1 VVGLRE
7 FELVGLDGD
16 DTLWECQRHFDEVT
30 EVFRQIVAPHV
41 VDPAVDVT
49 EVLDAT
55 ERRHLPIYG
64 FGVKAFMLSM
74 IEAALDLTDG
84 ALPAE
89 DLRRL
94 IEEAKSMMVGE
105 VTLLP
110 GVGNAVDALSR
121 DHRLMLVTK
130 GDLLDQRRKLDSS
143 GLADYFEFVEIVHD
157 KTPAVYRNILDRR
170 ELHPSRFV
178 MAGDSL
184 RSDIVP
190 VVAIGATAVHVPHSR
205 VWAHE
210 VVVAEHD
217 VPVLSNLGELSGWL
231 ANR

>member
-1 VVGLRE
+1 MRT

-30 EVFRQIVAPHV
+30 DVFRQV
-41 VDPAVDVT
+41 VQPYVSDDSIDVT
-49 EVLDAT
+49 GVLDAT

-84 ALPAE
+84 TLPAE
-89 DLRRL
+89 GLRRL
-94 IEEAKSMMVGE
+94 IEEAKTMMAGDVS
-105 VTLLP
+105 LLP
-110 GVGNAVDALSR
+110 GVGDAVDALSR
-121 DHRLMLVTK
+121 EHRLMLVTK

-157 KTPAVYRNILDRR
+157 KTPTVYRDILERR
-170 ELHPSRFV
+170 SLHPSRFV
-178 MAGDSL
+178 MAGDSM
-184 RSDIVP
+184 RSDVVP

-210 VVVAEHD
+210 IVVADHE
-217 VPVLSNLGELSGWL
+217 VPVLASLGELSGWL
-231 ANR
+231 AGR

>member
-1 VVGLRE
+1 VGLST

-30 EVFRQIVAPHV
+30 EVFREIVQPYV
-41 VDPAVDVT
+41 VDDTIDVT

-89 DLRRL
+89 GLRRL
-94 IEEAKSMMVGE
+94 IEEAKSMMVGD
-105 VTLLP
+105 VSLLP
-110 GVGNAVDALSR
+110 GVGEAVDALASE
-121 DHRLMLVTK
+121 HRLMLVTK

-157 KTPAVYRNILDRR
+157 KTPTVYLDILVRR
-170 ELHPSRFV
+170 SLHPSKFV
-178 MAGDSL
+178 MAGDSM
-184 RSDIVP
+184 RSDVVP

-210 VVVAEHD
+210 VVVADHA
-217 VPVLSNLGELSGWL
+217 VPVLASLGELQGWL
-231 ANR
+231 AAR

>member
-1 VVGLRE
+1 MGLPT

-30 EVFRQIVAPHV
+30 DVFRQV
-41 VDPAVDVT
+41 VQPYVSDDSIDVT
-49 EVLDAT
+49 DVLDAT

-84 ALPAE
+84 TLPAE
-89 DLRRL
+89 GLRRL
-94 IEEAKSMMVGE
+94 IDEAKTMMGGE
-105 VTLLP
+105 VLLLP
-110 GVGNAVDALSR
+110 GVGDAVDALSKE
-121 DHRLMLVTK
+121 HRLMLVTK

-157 KTPAVYRNILDRR
+157 KTPAVYTDILERR
-170 ELHPSRFV
+170 SLHPSKFV

-184 RSDIVP
+184 RSDVVP

-210 VVVAEHD
+210 VVVADHE
-217 VPVLSNLGELSGWL
+217 VPVLNSLGELSGWI
-231 ANR
+231 ARR